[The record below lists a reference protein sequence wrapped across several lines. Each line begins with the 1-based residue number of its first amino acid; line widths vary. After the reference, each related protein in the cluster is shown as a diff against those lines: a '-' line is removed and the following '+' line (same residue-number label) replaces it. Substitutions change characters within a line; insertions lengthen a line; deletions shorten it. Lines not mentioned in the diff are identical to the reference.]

1 MRDVLS
7 WSLDSVLASQRSAPS
22 DEGVSVDES
31 VAFTTVAEYVE
42 RFERLHRREVRAEL
56 RNGLEA
62 VASARRSD
70 AVEVQLSEAAVR
82 RLRKATAG
90 DVAPTTATHGANPST
105 TRTGRAPLKVSAEY
119 RSAERV
125 YDGDVAVVFPA
136 RWLRDAPS
144 PAHLLQRQPSVGC
157 LAVLSTVRDN
167 TLQLRLSSSSSSPP
181 LTLFDV
187 DTAESNGRPP
197 TPAPHRLVAY
207 RVMTLVTAARERAA
221 LHRMSQMP
229 LAADLVDPRV
239 ACETHADPQHQLE
252 RRADIDAYLA
262 MVAQVRGLNA
272 SQAAAVR
279 SAFYRQRGVELIHG
293 PPGTGKT
300 KTLVALLNALHM
312 HRYQRYYEMYLGSI
326 AREAAPAPQND
337 NHSRGSSSSGAHLL
351 DSMMAAVRATTA
363 SASAVQL
370 SRLHAEHHAAAL
382 RHKPRLLVAAQ
393 SNAAVDEIVSRIV
406 RDGFVDGERN
416 VYRPDIVR
424 IGAGARVSAEA
435 RAVTAEARAET
446 FLSVV
451 ESMEQRTA
459 WEQKWQARSAAVL
472 QQLEQVTV
480 RADDWESQRQLM
492 RLRDRLERSQRDYRR
507 FQLATDT
514 GKSVTRE
521 QRLACIAGT
530 YVQEAEM
537 VLCTLSGAALMQ
549 TWLRDVRSRHGGRA
563 ASADP
568 PWALRFSQVVLD
580 EAAQATEV
588 SALIPLQYG
597 CEQCVLVGDPRQL
610 SATVFSSG
618 AAGAALTIS
627 LMERLQRGGLPSH
640 LLDTQYRMHP
650 AIAAFPNRWFYD
662 SQLRDDACV
671 RSAAWSP
678 PFHRAGLPPLFG
690 PYCFVNVSLG
700 GQRRDTETASL
711 YNPAEAQLVT
721 RLLRLFYAQHG
732 RTRREEGGRAW
743 TVGVITPYR
752 RQLRELQQSLERD
765 GLPLGRS
772 RAGVLAIEVDTVDAF
787 QGRECDVVLFS
798 AVRTGGSS
806 SGGGGGGH
814 GIGFVKD
821 VRRMNVALT
830 RARYSLIVLGHA
842 AALRAGSADWEALLH
857 DAEQRGVLFDAED
870 EAAQRWLQ
878 RLSAPKE
885 REGEVT
891 AAAVK
896 QKVEAVSERDPRLQ
910 RLRQSEKDR
919 VPVAHTVSGTAE
931 PSLGGDIDVRMFIL
945 ASAASGFRLASIAA
959 AAQQAFPQETQAID
973 ALIADL
979 EQHAAE
985 SSTTATPSLPL
996 WEVGS
1001 GTTAPLSSSAT
1012 APADPRRRP
1021 PSSRTTATASSRTS
1035 KRSRP

>member
-1 MRDVLS
+1 MEDVLRDVLS
-7 WSLDSVLASQRSAPS
+7 WSLESVLASQRSAS
-22 DEGVSVDES
+22 SEEEASVDEA

-62 VASARRSD
+62 VTSARRSD
-70 AVEVQLSEAAVR
+70 ALEVQLSEAAVQ
-82 RLRKATAG
+82 RLRKATAES
-90 DVAPTTATHGANPST
+90 VTPTTATHGANPST
-105 TRTGRAPLKVSAEY
+105 PRAGRAALKVSAEY

-125 YDGDVAVVFPA
+125 YDGDVVVVFPA
-136 RWLRDAPS
+136 RRLRDASS
-144 PAHLLQRQPSVGC
+144 PAHLLRLQPAVGC
-157 LAVLSTVRDN
+157 LAVIGTVRDN
-167 TLQLRLSSSSSSPP
+167 TLQLRLSSSSLPP
-181 LTLFDV
+181 VTLFDV
-187 DTAESNGRPP
+187 DTAESNGRPS
-197 TPAPHRLVAY
+197 TCTPHRLAAY

-221 LHRMSQMP
+221 LHRLSQMP

-239 ACETHADPQHQLE
+239 ACETHTDPRHQLE
-252 RRADIDAYLA
+252 RRGDIDAYLA

-279 SAFYRQRGVELIHG
+279 AAFYRQRGVDLIHG

-326 AREAAPAPQND
+326 AREAAPAPEND
-337 NHSRGSSSSGAHLL
+337 HRSTGGAHLL
-351 DSMMAAVRATTA
+351 DSMMAAMRATTA

-370 SRLHAEHHAAAL
+370 SHLHAERHAAAL
-382 RHKPRLLVAAQ
+382 QHKPRLLVAAQ

-435 RAVTAEARAET
+435 RAVTAEARAEA

-507 FQLATDT
+507 FQLATGT

-549 TWLRDVRSRHGGRA
+549 AWLRDARSRHGSRA

-568 PWALRFSQVVLD
+568 LWALRFPQVVLD

-597 CEQCVLVGDPRQL
+597 CERCVLVGDPRQL
-610 SATVFSSG
+610 SATVFSGG
-618 AAGAALTIS
+618 AAGTALTIS

-650 AIAAFPNRWFYD
+650 AIAAFPNRWFYGG
-662 SQLRDDACV
+662 QLRDDACV

-700 GQRRDTETASL
+700 GQRRDAETASL

-732 RTRREEGGRAW
+732 RTRPKGGGRAW

-772 RAGVLAIEVDTVDAF
+772 RAGALAIEVDTVDAF

-798 AVRTGGSS
+798 AVRTGGN
-806 SGGGGGGH
+806 GGGGGGGGGD

-857 DAEQRGVLFDAED
+857 DAEQRGVLFDVED
-870 EAAQRWLQ
+870 EAVQRWLQ
-878 RLSAPKE
+878 RLTAPKE
-885 REGEVT
+885 REREV
-891 AAAVK
+891 AAVK

-910 RLRQSEKDR
+910 RPGQSDKDR

-945 ASAASGFRLASIAA
+945 ASAASGFSLASIAA
-959 AAQQAFPQETQAID
+959 AARQAFPQETQAID

-979 EQHAAE
+979 EQYAAE

-996 WEVGS
+996 LEVGS
-1001 GTTAPLSSSAT
+1001 GTTAP
-1012 APADPRRRP
+1012 ADPRQRP
-1021 PSSRTTATASSRTS
+1021 PSSRRATISSRTS